1 MPKKNKKEGKPSKP
15 RKARKATAPAKPGK
29 GPLAG
34 KPFAATAE
42 MVVSRVAAD
51 EQLGDDQ
58 VLQILVDCV
67 PRAGGSS
74 DEIQMTKV
82 LKDYGFLAKDQVL
95 VLNTFVT
102 GNKDFG
108 VQRYGFKLSDDGLAF
123 AVPATPMNDYAT
135 AIQSKAKKSV

>member
-1 MPKKNKKEGKPSKP
+1 MSKKNKKKAKPSKP
-15 RKARKATAPAKPGK
+15 RKVRNAAAPAKRGTRLLPR
-29 GPLAG
+29 
-34 KPFAATAE
+34 KPAAATAE
-42 MVVSRVAAD
+42 MVANRVAAD

-102 GNKDFG
+102 GNRDFG

-123 AVPATPMNDYAT
+123 GVPATLMNDYAT
-135 AIQSKAKKSV
+135 AIQSKATK

>member
-1 MPKKNKKEGKPSKP
+1 MSKKNKKKAKPSKP
-15 RKARKATAPAKPGK
+15 HQLRKAAPAKRSK
-29 GPLAG
+29 KLLAG
-34 KPFAATAE
+34 KPVAATEE
-42 MVVSRVAAD
+42 MVANRVAAD

-74 DEIQMTKV
+74 DEIQMTNA

-108 VQRYGFKLSDDGLAF
+108 VQRYGFKLSDDSLAF
-123 AVPATPMNDYAT
+123 AAPATVMNDYAK

>member
-1 MPKKNKKEGKPSKP
+1 MPKKKKKKTKSSKP
-15 RKARKATAPAKPGK
+15 RKARKATATAKPRK
-29 GPLAG
+29 GLLAE
-34 KPFAATAE
+34 KPTAASAE

-58 VLQILVDCV
+58 ILQILVDCV

-74 DEIQMTKV
+74 DEIQMTKA
-82 LKDYGFLAKDQVL
+82 LKDYGFLTKDQVL

-102 GNKDFG
+102 GNKNFG

-123 AVPATPMNDYAT
+123 AVPATLMNDYAT
-135 AIQSKAKKSV
+135 TIQNKARKSV

>member
-1 MPKKNKKEGKPSKP
+1 MSKKNKKKAKPSKP
-15 RKARKATAPAKPGK
+15 DQPRKAAAPAKRGK
-29 GPLAG
+29 KLLAG
-34 KPFAATAE
+34 KPVAATEE
-42 MVVSRVAAD
+42 MVANRVAPD
-51 EQLGDDQ
+51 EQLGDYQ

-74 DEIQMTKV
+74 DEIQMTNA

-108 VQRYGFKLSDDGLAF
+108 VQRYGFKLSDDSLAF
-123 AVPATPMNDYAT
+123 AAPATLMNDYAK
-135 AIQSKAKKSV
+135 AIQGKAKKSV